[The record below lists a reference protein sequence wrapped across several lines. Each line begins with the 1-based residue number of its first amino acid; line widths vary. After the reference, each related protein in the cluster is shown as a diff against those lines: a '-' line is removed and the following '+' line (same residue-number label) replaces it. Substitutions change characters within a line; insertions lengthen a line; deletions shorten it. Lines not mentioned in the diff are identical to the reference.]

1 VTGVPEPQDVFE
13 IITSDLLALVGIAI
27 ELEEHDKPEN
37 SQYWHGFRDGI
48 CMLLG
53 DLAGKKPV
61 IVNEEAHM
69 KVIDM
74 RLETEIESMF
84 PEDIQ

>member
-1 VTGVPEPQDVFE
+1 MSGVPEPVDAFE
-13 IITSDLLALVGIAI
+13 VVTTDLLTLVAIAI
-27 ELEEHDKPEN
+27 ELEELDDPEN
-37 SQYWHGFRDGI
+37 RTYWSGFRDGI

-61 IVNEEAHM
+61 IVNEEAYM

-74 RLETEIESMF
+74 RLENEIESMF
-84 PEDIQ
+84 PEDL